1 MTVMK
6 FGMLFSALMMT
17 IAVAI
22 GQPAS
27 LNTQEFAKVV
37 ASGKVQVLDVRTA
50 DEFRSGHLNK
60 ALQANWLDNKE
71 FNDRTSHLD
80 KNIPVYIY
88 CLSGGRSAAA
98 AEALR
103 AKGYKVTNMEGGI
116 NAWKRSN
123 LPLVGNNANVK
134 QTTMTAFQGQIRST
148 NLVLV
153 DFGAEWCPPCKKME
167 PVLNQFMKENATKVT
182 LVKMDGGV
190 ETELMK
196 TLKVDALP
204 TFILYKNGKEVKRK
218 QGIVS
223 KEEFTSWLK

>member
-1 MTVMK
+1 MK
-6 FGMLFSALMMT
+6 MSLLLSGLLFCFIST
-17 IAVAI
+17 IA
-22 GQPAS
+22 QPTS
-27 LNTQEFAKVV
+27 LSTQEFGKAV

-50 DEFRSGHLNK
+50 DEYKSGHLDK

-88 CLSGGRSAAA
+88 CLSGGRSGAA

-103 AKGYKVTNMEGGI
+103 SKGFKVTNMEGGI
-116 NAWKRSN
+116 NAWKKNN

-134 QTTMTAFQGQIRST
+134 QTTMTAYQGQIRST
-148 NLVLV
+148 NVVLV

-167 PVLNQFMKENATKVT
+167 PVLNQFMKENANKLT

-196 TLKVDALP
+196 ALKVDALP